1 MDVVFFNNNFIY
13 DSVRES
19 ESERERWSRKLCRER
34 NRLPTRSPIW
44 DSIPDSRI
52 TP

>member
-13 DSVRES
+13 DS
-19 ESERERWSRKLCRER
+19 ERERERAREGGRKLGRER
-34 NRLPTRSPIW
+34 NMLPTRSPIW
-44 DSIPDSRI
+44 DSIQDFRI

>member
-1 MDVVFFNNNFIY
+1 MDVVFLIIILFMI
-13 DSVRES
+13 VT
-19 ESERERWSRKLCRER
+19 ERERGGGRKLSRER

-44 DSIPDSRI
+44 DSIQDSRI